1 MNDESF
7 ARGVD
12 SESDARPLHAGRKMR
27 VLLVEDERLIR
38 LALAHQLARA
48 GYEVIAART
57 AEEALELAG
66 DDVGRIDY
74 LITDIDLPHLSGL
87 GLVDELRTRGLA
99 CPMLAMSALPGDEA
113 MEGVRHR
120 RGLEFLAKPFRESE
134 LLACVAQGLA
144 RGTAH

>member
-12 SESDARPLHAGRKMR
+12 SEGDARSPHAARKMR

-38 LALAHQLARA
+38 LALAHQLTRS

-57 AEEALELAG
+57 AEEALELTG
-66 DDVGRIDY
+66 EDVGRIDF

-87 GLVDELRTRGLA
+87 GLVDELRARGLA
-99 CPMLAMSALPGDEA
+99 CPMLAMSALPDEEA

-134 LLACVAQGLA
+134 LLARVAQGLA
-144 RGTAH
+144 RGAAN